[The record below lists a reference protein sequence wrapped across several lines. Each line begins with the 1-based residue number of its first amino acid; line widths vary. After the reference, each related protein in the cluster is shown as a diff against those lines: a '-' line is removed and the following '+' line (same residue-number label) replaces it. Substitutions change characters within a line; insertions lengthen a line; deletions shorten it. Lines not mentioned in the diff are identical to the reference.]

1 MPKNRKGI
9 GGRPRMYEGVDI
21 VRTSVILPR
30 PLYERA
36 KRYGLSFSIIL
47 RDSLEQILERLE
59 GEASTNATDNNKKT
73 LHNGGHD
80 ANNKPRAGLEPA
92 TCGLQDRC
100 SAS

>member
-1 MPKNRKGI
+1 MPRKRSK
-9 GGRPRMYEGVDI
+9 GGRPKMFDEDA
-21 VRTSVILPR
+21 VRTTILIPR
-30 PLYERA
+30 DLYERS
-36 KRYGLSFSIIL
+36 KKYGLSFSVIL
-47 RDSLEQILERLE
+47 RNALEDILARLE